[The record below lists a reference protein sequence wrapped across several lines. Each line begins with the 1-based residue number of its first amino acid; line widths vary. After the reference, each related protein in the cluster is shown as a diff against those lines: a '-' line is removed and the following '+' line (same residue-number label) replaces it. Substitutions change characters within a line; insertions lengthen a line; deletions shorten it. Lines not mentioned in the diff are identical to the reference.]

1 MSARPSPPPVPRP
14 ASRTR
19 TAWARGAA
27 YLALWVV
34 LMPSPEPA
42 DLAVGALAAAG
53 ATWVSVRLLP
63 PESGSLRFGV
73 LLALMPHL
81 LWEAV
86 LAGIDVARRALS
98 PRVALDPGFV
108 NCPLGFPPGLA
119 RNTFATITS
128 LLPGTVP
135 VGEGDELLVYHCLDV
150 SQPVVEQLG
159 VEERLFAEALVAGR
173 RHD

>member
-1 MSARPSPPPVPRP
+1 MSAGRSPGPAAGPV
-14 ASRTR
+14 SVTR

-27 YLALWVV
+27 YFALWLV
-34 LMPSPEPA
+34 LMPSPKLA

-53 ATWVSVRLLP
+53 AAWVSVRLLP
-63 PESGSLRFGV
+63 PEAGSLRFTV

-98 PRVALDPGFV
+98 PQVQLDPGFV
-108 NCPLGFPPGLA
+108 DCPLGFPPGLA

-135 VGEGDELLVYHCLDV
+135 VGEGDESLVYHCLDV

-159 VEERLFAEALVAGR
+159 AEERLLAEALVTGK

>member
-1 MSARPSPPPVPRP
+1 
-14 ASRTR
+14 
-19 TAWARGAA
+19 
-27 YLALWVV
+27 
-34 LMPSPEPA
+34 
-42 DLAVGALAAAG
+42 
-53 ATWVSVRLLP
+53 VRLLP

-81 LWEAV
+81 LWESV

-98 PRVALDPGFV
+98 PRVALNSGLV

-159 VEERLFAEALVAGR
+159 VEERLLAEALVAGR